1 MRWKSRIPSNVSGQ
15 VNYDETGKNVGRRDM
30 EAQMCQAYTNI
41 HKVRAQY
48 GATMKILTDI
58 PVLVIQIEKLSD
70 NKSVLGWK
78 QMKNWKS
85 NSGAVMKSALL
96 KA

>member
-1 MRWKSRIPSNVSGQ
+1 MIPSNVSGQ
-15 VNYDETGKNVGRRDM
+15 VNYDETGKNAGRGDM
-30 EAQMCQAYTNI
+30 EARMCQAYTNV
-41 HKVRAQY
+41 HKVLTQY

-78 QMKNWKS
+78 QMKN
-85 NSGAVMKSALL
+85 
-96 KA
+96 

>member
-1 MRWKSRIPSNVSGQ
+1 
-15 VNYDETGKNVGRRDM
+15 M

-41 HKVRAQY
+41 HKVLAEY
-48 GATMKILTDI
+48 GATMKILPDI

-78 QMKNWKS
+78 QMKN
-85 NSGAVMKSALL
+85 
-96 KA
+96 

>member
-1 MRWKSRIPSNVSGQ
+1 
-15 VNYDETGKNVGRRDM
+15 M

-41 HKVRAQY
+41 HKVLAQY

-70 NKSVLGWK
+70 NKNVLGWK
-78 QMKNWKS
+78 QMKN
-85 NSGAVMKSALL
+85 
-96 KA
+96 